1 MRSKRQSEASRING
15 AKSRGP
21 KTPQGRATSALNAIK
36 HGITAKTLT
45 VANESQD
52 LLLEMMNSYFDYF
65 APTNQVEIDIVRD
78 IVSARWRLHRIWRY
92 QTALLDVEMDDQSP
106 EFEKRYATLDQD
118 VRGAA
123 AFSAIV
129 DNSKGFV
136 TALRTDIHLT
146 RTYRRAV
153 EDLLRLRGGNIL
165 NENKIFQNEPETRD
179 LSLLNATEASPEIST
194 EPEEPETP

>member
-21 KTPQGRATSALNAIK
+21 KTPQGRATSSLNATK

-45 VANESQD
+45 VANESQE

-78 IVSARWRLHRIWRY
+78 IVAARWRLHRIWRY
-92 QTALLDVEMDDQSP
+92 QTALLDVEMNNQSP
-106 EFEKRYATLDQD
+106 EFEKRYATFEQD
-118 VRGAA
+118 MPGAA
-123 AFSAIV
+123 AFSALI
-129 DNSKGFV
+129 DYI
-136 TALRTDIHLT
+136 TAIRTDIHIT
-146 RTYRRAV
+146 RIYRRAI

-165 NENKIFQNEPETRD
+165 NENKIFQNEPEPQGLSPLD
-179 LSLLNATEASPEIST
+179 LTKTDPEIST
-194 EPEEPETP
+194 EPKELEAP